1 MSQGSGCYLT
11 EKPNLGLT
19 KSILLLASFTF
30 FFDSSLGSTF
40 APFLLSRGQLV
51 SVIRSDSDLKRIL
64 DSFPCRIDL
73 ESRLLVVEDMATEQ
87 TKLLKEGNLAVLIC
101 NPK

>member
-11 EKPNLGLT
+11 ETPNLVLT
-19 KSILLLASFTF
+19 KSILFLASFSL
-30 FFDSSLGSTF
+30 FFDSSLGLTF
-40 APFLLSRGQLV
+40 ALFLLARGPLV
-51 SVIRSDSDLKRIL
+51 SVILILKRIL

-73 ESRLLVVEDMATEQ
+73 ESRLLVVEDMATQQ
-87 TKLLKEGNLAVLIC
+87 TKLLKEMNLVVLIC